1 MERRLCGK
9 HILVVKGALLAD
21 VELRDALVRHG
32 ARVTSTANLVN
43 AFDLVARKEFDGAV
57 VDHSLH
63 NEAFDLCTEFQALGI
78 PYLSANCPHRLQG
91 LASRKKDAEV
101 TAARLANKVDMAVAD
116 AYGFTDFTSPD
127 AAMSEWRAI

>member
-1 MERRLCGK
+1 MERKLSGK

-21 VELRDALVRHG
+21 VELRDTLVRHG
-32 ARVTSTANLVN
+32 ARVTSTANLVS

-78 PYLSANCPHRLQG
+78 PYLSANCPHRLQAPG
-91 LASRKKDAEV
+91 CRKKDAEV
-101 TAARLANKVDMAVAD
+101 TAARLAHQVEMAVDDVHA
-116 AYGFTDFTSPD
+116 FTDLTSPD
-127 AAMSEWRAI
+127 AAMSEVRAF